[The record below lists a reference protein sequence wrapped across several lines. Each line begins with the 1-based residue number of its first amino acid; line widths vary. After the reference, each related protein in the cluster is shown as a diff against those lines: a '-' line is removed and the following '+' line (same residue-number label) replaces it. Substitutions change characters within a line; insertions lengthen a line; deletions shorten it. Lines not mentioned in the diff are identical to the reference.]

1 MKGIKIIHSGDLH
14 FDTPFKELDKGLSE
28 VSKEE
33 ILDVF
38 KKIIDLTIEE
48 EVEVL
53 LLAGDIFDNLTVNK
67 KTLYFIKAQ
76 LDRVEKGHIFISP
89 GNHDPY
95 NDKSFYNLIE
105 WPKNVY
111 IFKGEMEE
119 VKIDSLGVSIWGAAF
134 TKSHITKS
142 LITNVDVDKS
152 RINIMVIHGEI
163 GTSGESNKYNPITL
177 DSIRNSGMDYIAI
190 GHKHCYS
197 GINNEGGTYYAYS
210 GCPQGRGFDELG
222 DKGIIIGEVF
232 KGSVDLDFHRTSM
245 RNYYVKN
252 IDVTDCFGYEEIKYR
267 IITNIDENERKNN
280 LYKIVLAG
288 DLDEEFTLDEDIMYN
303 KIKDEFYFVK
313 IKDKTEVKFDI
324 DNIIDDISV
333 KGLFIKKLA
342 NRLSI
347 EDNEEEIEILKL
359 AMKIGIQCFNEEEV
373 FIDDN

>member
-280 LYKIVLAG
+280 LYNIVLAG